1 MRVYVSRWSD
11 QWFPLEFRFT
21 GWIARMKKGGKEM
34 GEGGMEKLK
43 KEMNSIRGEAIWRC
57 FKWRSTLEILFF
69 FSFLLPFSFLSLPPP
84 LPSFPLLSTFL
95 ACGPDWSSSNAISLV
110 QRLSFG
116 ENEGVV
122 KHLGMIYLSLDHSVP
137 TYPYLFSLSLA
148 IEKKFMSIHE
158 EVHYLFVIFSD
169 KSSSITI
176 KHQFLF
182 DINQLAKLYRFRY
195 IFAIFCYLVNNDFIF
210 ISKIERERERWEK
223 F

>member
-1 MRVYVSRWSD
+1 MTFYS
-11 QWFPLEFRFT
+11 
-21 GWIARMKKGGKEM
+21 G
-34 GEGGMEKLK
+34 
-43 KEMNSIRGEAIWRC
+43 NS
-57 FKWRSTLEILFF
+57 FFLFLSSSFF
-69 FSFLLPFSFLSLPPP
+69 FSVPPP
-84 LPSFPLLSTFL
+84 TPSPFPLLSTFL

-148 IEKKFMSIHE
+148 IEKKFMSIHGK
-158 EVHYLFVIFSD
+158 HYLFVIFSD

-176 KHQFLF
+176 KHQLLF

-210 ISKIERERERWEK
+210 ISKIEREREGWEK

>member
-11 QWFPLEFRFT
+11 QWFSLEFRFT

-69 FSFLLPFSFLSLPPP
+69 FSFLLPFSFLSP

-148 IEKKFMSIHE
+148 IFWKKNLCPFTGSTLSIR
-158 EVHYLFVIFSD
+158 YFFQD
-169 KSSSITI
+169 KSSSI
-176 KHQFLF
+176 KHQLLF
-182 DINQLAKLYRFRY
+182 DIDINQLAKLYCFPY

-210 ISKIERERERWEK
+210 ISKIERERGRWEK